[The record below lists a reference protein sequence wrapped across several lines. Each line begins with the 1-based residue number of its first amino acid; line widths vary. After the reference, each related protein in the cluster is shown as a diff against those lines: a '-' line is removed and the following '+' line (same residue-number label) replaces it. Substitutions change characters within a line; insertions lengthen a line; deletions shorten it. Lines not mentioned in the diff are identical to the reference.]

1 MRMKVP
7 KMDLRVFLELSRGLR
22 QDPRFA
28 LSNQDVESGFV
39 KFRNEERL
47 NALKDLLIYHNRGII
62 PYSTVVRIAKTSQQM
77 KAIGFE
83 YNAWK
88 ATLESVRYKAN
99 SNGVDWYVAKCPAC
113 SADKPKGEDT
123 KGHRLNF
130 STEGAAVCQ
139 ARQCTYWEII
149 GKDKKPVTEE
159 EMEE

>member
-7 KMDLRVFLELSRGLR
+7 KMDLRVFLELSRGLG

-28 LSNQDVESGFV
+28 LSNQDVEGGFV

-47 NALKDLLIYHNRGII
+47 NTLKDLLTYHNKGII
-62 PYSTVVRIAKTSQQM
+62 PYSTVVKIAKTAKQM

-88 ATLESVRYKAN
+88 ATLENVRYKAD
-99 SNGVDWYVAKCPAC
+99 SNGVAWYVAKCPTC

-130 STEGAAVCQ
+130 SEEGAIVCQ

-149 GKDKKPVTEE
+149 GKDKRPHNIDEVKE
-159 EMEE
+159 